1 MVPGERISARV
12 AVRASDLGSSPPIS
26 GGGTCVASCCK
37 TADRCSGVSWAN
49 ASSCARSMSSGGAVR
64 SMYRYRS
71 IAC

>member
-26 GGGTCVASCCK
+26 RRHLRGQLLQ
-37 TADRCSGVSWAN
+37 DRGSLLRRQLGERLLVR
-49 ASSCARSMSSGGAVR
+49 RSMSSGGAVR